1 MSQQKNKFSQF
12 WQELKR
18 RRVIHVITV
27 YASAAFVLIEL
38 AGNLTEPLN
47 LPPSLSTI
55 VVIVLAVGFLPAV
68 ILSWIYDLSSG
79 TLKRTGPAEEL
90 QEEEK
95 AQVPS
100 AWKIAT
106 IISFVVI
113 VGLVVFN
120 IVSRGDVLKP
130 GMIQSLAVLPFDNYT
145 GDEQLDYVAAGL
157 HTSLIGDMGKLGALR
172 VTGKTTSSIYKN
184 SNKSA
189 PEIAKELKVEALVEP
204 AVLCYGDSVCLQIKL
219 ITMYPKE
226 KQVFVEEY
234 KVDKSQILNLYNQ
247 ITKQIAREMMV
258 EITPEQER
266 LLAKT
271 RTVDREAYDEYLKA
285 HYYWGDAGRESL
297 FKAVDYL
304 NSAIEKEPDWAPLYA
319 GLANVWLVINQMGFE
334 EPSVAAPQIF
344 SNLNKA
350 LELDPELPDAHF
362 INALI
367 AHVVEWD
374 WEKSEKEY
382 LRALAVNPS
391 DAQSRVLYAQLLLVL
406 QRIDESKTH
415 AHLAYQLDPSD
426 PFMKVWYG
434 ALLVAFGDYE
444 AALELSEEITE
455 TDPGNY
461 IANNG
466 IFLTAYLS
474 KDYDKVIQAEK
485 YILPVFNVK
494 EDEIEE
500 IEMIYE
506 EQGFVRAYEQIMKYL
521 ERFAE
526 NNPITFMDMAVRYI
540 MADQP
545 DKAMDWVEKGYE
557 LHDPQTTYI
566 ATHAYNLEPL
576 FTSPRF
582 IEIVEKMNLSLPE
595 AN

>member
-1 MSQQKNKFSQF
+1 
-12 WQELKR
+12 
-18 RRVIHVITV
+18 
-27 YASAAFVLIEL
+27 
-38 AGNLTEPLN
+38 
-47 LPPSLSTI
+47 
-55 VVIVLAVGFLPAV
+55 
-68 ILSWIYDLSSG
+68 
-79 TLKRTGPAEEL
+79 
-90 QEEEK
+90 
-95 AQVPS
+95 
-100 AWKIAT
+100 
-106 IISFVVI
+106 
-113 VGLVVFN
+113 
-120 IVSRGDVLKP
+120 
-130 GMIQSLAVLPFDNYT
+130 
-145 GDEQLDYVAAGL
+145 
-157 HTSLIGDMGKLGALR
+157 
-172 VTGKTTSSIYKN
+172 
-184 SNKSA
+184 
-189 PEIAKELKVEALVEP
+189 
-204 AVLCYGDSVCLQIKL
+204 
-219 ITMYPKE
+219 
-226 KQVFVEEY
+226 
-234 KVDKSQILNLYNQ
+234 
-247 ITKQIAREMMV
+247 
-258 EITPEQER
+258 
-266 LLAKT
+266 
-271 RTVDREAYDEYLKA
+271 VDREAYDEYLKA

>member
-1 MSQQKNKFSQF
+1 MTHNPNRLSQF

-68 ILSWIYDLSSG
+68 IISWIYDLSSG

-113 VGLVVFN
+113 VGLVAFN
-120 IVSRGDVLKP
+120 IASRGDVLKP

-234 KVDKSQILNLYNQ
+234 KVDKSEILNLYNQ

-444 AALELSEEITE
+444 AALKLSEEITE

-576 FTSPRF
+576 FTNPRF